1 MLTDALWYELR
12 NSVYTR
18 QLKHAEDLL
27 NANPSLFDLRNSI
40 GETVLHFLAVENDIQ
55 GVEWLHDRGFS
66 LDTKNRFGEPLVFEA
81 ADFGHKELVLWLA
94 HHGADFS
101 VVDRK
106 NRNIGEYLLGRAC
119 RDEEHR
125 RRREEMV
132 QFLMQNVSGA
142 RESREPGP

>member
-1 MLTDALWYELR
+1 MVTDALWYELR
-12 NSVYTR
+12 NSVYLR
-18 QLKHAEDLL
+18 QFKHAEDLL
-27 NANPSLFDLRNSI
+27 GANPDLFDLRNSI

-81 ADFGHKELVLWLA
+81 ADLGHKELALWLA
-94 HHGADFS
+94 QHGADFS

-106 NRNIGEYLLGRAC
+106 NRNISEYLLGRAC
-119 RDEEHR
+119 RDEAHR

-132 QFLMQNVSGA
+132 QFLTQIVPGA
-142 RESREPGP
+142 GETREPEA